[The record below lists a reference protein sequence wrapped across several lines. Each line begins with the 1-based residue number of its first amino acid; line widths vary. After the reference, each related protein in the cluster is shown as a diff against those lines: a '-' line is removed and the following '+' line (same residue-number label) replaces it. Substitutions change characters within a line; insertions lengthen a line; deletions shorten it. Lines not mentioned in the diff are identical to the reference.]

1 MMGGFPNK
9 AADCLSQLYIDQKV
23 RCENEERKNS
33 QFQQAL
39 LGEMDM
45 GGSGDKNEAHILCGL
60 LGR

>member
-1 MMGGFPNK
+1 MGGFPNK

-23 RCENEERKNS
+23 RCENKERKNP

-39 LGEMDM
+39 LGGIDM
-45 GGSGDKNEAHILCGL
+45 GGSGGKNEGHILCGP